1 MRKKT
6 IFIICLSLFV
16 LLAGCNSTK
25 TTDDVSSA
33 KSKETVSEKKQ
44 KETKEEPKNESY
56 KDEETGELYNFI
68 KSQEQIEPQKMGP
81 LNINFES
88 VSLYKLTE
96 IPEDRLSDY
105 QSLTDIELTNPFHFI
120 DVKFSVENT
129 DKETINFSGISHL
142 ILDTK
147 EQIKVSNNNLYTDM
161 DQYDMKLFGK
171 AKREYQIAVPI
182 ESDVSKIKSVRI
194 VMSKPFDE
202 NLDNVSESKEITVNL
217 K

>member
-1 MRKKT
+1 MGKKT
-6 IFIICLSLFV
+6 ICIICLSLFV
-16 LLAGCNSTK
+16 LLVGCNSTK

-44 KETKEEPKNESY
+44 KETKEEQKNESY

-81 LNINFES
+81 LSINFES
-88 VSLYKLTE
+88 VSLYKLSE

-105 QSLTDIELTNPFHFI
+105 QNLTDIELKNPFHFI

-147 EQIKVSNNNLYTDM
+147 EQIKVSSNNLYTDI
-161 DQYDMKLFGK
+161 DQYDMKLFGN

-194 VMSKPFDE
+194 VMSEPFDE
-202 NLDNVSESKEITVNL
+202 NLDSVSESKELTVKL